1 MSVSRTVFYCL
12 FEKYVT
18 PDNWNNLVK
27 REKPSN
33 HNYCL
38 GTLAGAT
45 AWMPDASC
53 PCSRAM
59 HPAAPRNSVCP
70 SCTLLMCS
78 CKTRRGGQ
86 AQRARGSRHATA
98 ALVNEFDFF
107 FLAKKESILAHNSN
121 ISTENFV
128 LETSSG
134 FLQKVKAFSEESHHF
149 PPPKHGK
156 TVSTASSYGELT
168 SAPLAD
174 QNLTWCMETNGA
186 FKPREHLV
194 YKIFFLFV
202 HVCAPGNVCIWVHKC
217 MRMCMCVCSYLL

>member
-107 FLAKKESILAHNSN
+107 FFWPKRKVFWPITQISQQRILFWKCLQVFCKKSKPSVKKATTSHLPSTVKLLA
-121 ISTENFV
+121 
-128 LETSSG
+128 
-134 FLQKVKAFSEESHHF
+134 LQ
-149 PPPKHGK
+149 
-156 TVSTASSYGELT
+156 
-168 SAPLAD
+168 APMA
-174 QNLTWCMETNGA
+174 NL
-186 FKPREHLV
+186 
-194 YKIFFLFV
+194 
-202 HVCAPGNVCIWVHKC
+202 
-217 MRMCMCVCSYLL
+217 LLLP